1 MTKIEIDV
9 TGMTCGHC
17 SQSVTTELVSLEG
30 VTQVQVD
37 HTTGKALVEADVEIS
52 DEQLA
57 AAIAEAGYEAASFSR
72 S

>member
-17 SQSVTTELVSLEG
+17 SQSVTTELVSIEG
-30 VTQVQVD
+30 VTQVRVD
-37 HTTGKALVEADVEIS
+37 HATGKALVEADVEIS
-52 DEQLA
+52 DDQLA
-57 AAIAEAGYEAASFSR
+57 AAIAEAGYEAVGFSR

>member
-17 SQSVTTELVSLEG
+17 SQSVTTELVSIEG

-37 HTTGKALVEADVEIS
+37 HATGKALVEADVEIS

-57 AAIAEAGYEAASFSR
+57 AAIAEAGYEAVGFSR